1 MNYLQKFKVKVLS
14 ILAKKGISAKL
25 LKNTIKFSFLGG
37 IILIIVFF
45 AAIYFGFFGRVPTN
59 KEIKLFRNMEAS
71 EVYSADHVLLYRFD
85 KENRINIPFDSIPP
99 HLVNAL
105 IATEDSRF
113 YEHNGVD
120 LKSLMRVFVKTIILR
135 DKSSGGG
142 STITQQLIKNY
153 FPRKAYWVFSTPINK
168 LEEMVAAYK
177 LEQHFSKEQLIELYF
192 NTVPFGDSAYGL
204 ESAAQRFFSVPAS
217 KLKIEQSAVLIGMLK
232 ATRTYNPLRFPEA
245 SKNRRNVVLNLM
257 QENEFITKTQED
269 SLAEIPLITEKKRLI
284 RHVGKA
290 RYFTEYLRMQMQA
303 WLKINK
309 KPSGK
314 DYDLY
319 KDGLKI
325 YTTLNYEMQRYAE
338 ESVAKRMK
346 NLQREFDYQWRGE
359 EPWKDAPVVL
369 ENAIKSSYR
378 YKSMKEA
385 GISEANIM
393 EVFDIPVPMRIFS
406 WDGDKN
412 VTISPLDSV
421 KYYLKHLQAGFIA
434 MEPQSGHIKAYVGGI
449 DERYFHYD
457 HATTKRQVGSTFK
470 PFVYAAA
477 IESGILPCDMY
488 PNQLIKYPQY
498 EDWEPKN
505 SDQIYGGEFSV
516 WGALAASV
524 NTVTV
529 QLMEK
534 VGLEKIIK
542 LAYAMGIETELPK
555 VPSLA
560 LGSAELSLLEMS
572 RAYTTFPNY
581 GKPMHEVAVI
591 KIVDREGNS
600 LNTFPVKVTK
610 EVYSPRTA
618 EIMVEMLKRVVFNGI
633 AAPLRYDFQLFNDL
647 GGKTGTS
654 QFQADGWFMGFS
666 SNLVTGTWVGAEN
679 PSIHFKNMQSGQA
692 SHTALP
698 INGEFLRKLQSNPSF
713 KYYLDGTFRK
723 PSKEVLALYQ
733 CLSRKDV
740 PRPVKDSIDV
750 IQKDTLAIEVLK
762 DSLE

>member
-1 MNYLQKFKVKVLS
+1 MNYLQKFKVKILS
-14 ILAKKGISAKL
+14 ILAKNGISAKC
-25 LKNTIKFSFLGG
+25 LKNIIKFSFLGG
-37 IILIIVFF
+37 IVLTIAFF

-105 IATEDSRF
+105 ISTEDSRF

-142 STITQQLIKNY
+142 STITQQLVKNY
-153 FPRKAYWVFSTPINK
+153 FPRQSYWIFSTPINK

-232 ATRTYNPLRFPEA
+232 ATRTYNPLKFPEA

-284 RHVGKA
+284 RHIGKA

-488 PNQLIKYPQY
+488 PNQLIRYPQY

-581 GKPMHEVAVI
+581 GKPMHEVAVT

-610 EVYSPRTA
+610 EVYSPKTA

-750 IQKDTLAIEVLK
+750 IQKDTLAIEALK

>member
-1 MNYLQKFKVKVLS
+1 MNYFQKFKVKILS

-25 LKNTIKFSFLGG
+25 LKNVIKFSFLGG
-37 IILIIVFF
+37 IILIILFF
-45 AAIYFGFFGRVPTN
+45 SAIYFDFFGRVPTN

-99 HLVNAL
+99 HLVKAL
-105 IATEDSRF
+105 IATEDARF

-120 LKSLMRVFVKTIILR
+120 LKSLMRVLVKTIILR

-142 STITQQLIKNY
+142 STITQQLVKNY
-153 FPRKAYWVFSTPINK
+153 FSRKSYWIFSTPINK
-168 LEEMVAAYK
+168 LEEIVAAYK

-192 NTVPFGDSAYGL
+192 NTVPFGDTAFGL
-204 ESAAQRFFSVPAS
+204 ESAAQRFFSTSAS
-217 KLKIEQSAVLIGMLK
+217 KLKIEQGAVLIGMLK
-232 ATRTYNPLRFPEA
+232 ATYTYNPLKFPEA
-245 SKNRRNVVLNLM
+245 SKNRRDVVLNLM
-257 QENEFITKTQED
+257 EENKFITKAQED
-269 SLAEIPLITEKKRLI
+269 SLTAIPLITQKKRLI

-290 RYFTEYLRMQMQA
+290 RYFTEYLRMQMQE

-338 ESVAKRMK
+338 QSVAKRMK
-346 NLQREFDYQWRGE
+346 NLQREFDYQWGNE
-359 EPWKDAPVVL
+359 EPWKDVPVVL

-385 GISEANIM
+385 GISEAKIM

-406 WDGDKN
+406 WNGDKN

-421 KYYLKHLQAGFIA
+421 KYYLKHLQASFIA

-555 VPSLA
+555 VPSIA

-618 EIMVEMLKRVVFNGI
+618 EIMIEMLKRVVFNGI

-666 SNLVTGTWVGAEN
+666 SNLITGAWVGAEN

-698 INGEFLRKLQSNPSF
+698 INGEFLRSLQSNPSF

-733 CLSRKDV
+733 CLSRKNV
-740 PRPVKDSIDV
+740 PRPAKDSIDV
-750 IQKDTLAIEVLK
+750 IQKDTLAIEVLQ